1 MNITVGNRLK
11 QWRKAKNMSQ
21 EEVADFLHISQ
32 SSYARMERGKSGSWS
47 SYVKEICE
55 LFEIN
60 SEELIKIGLRSD
72 TNENADS
79 NKNVVNQLSDKIV
92 EQYEARIKELKKII
106 KNLIKNQKQIIDEN
120 KKGST

>member
-11 QWRKAKNMSQ
+11 IWRKAKNMSQ

-32 SSYARMERGKSGSWS
+32 SSYARMESGKSGSWS
-47 SYVKEICE
+47 NHVKKICK

-60 SEELIKIGLRSD
+60 SDELIEIGLSS
-72 TNENADS
+72 NANPNS
-79 NKNVVNQLSDKIV
+79 NTDVINQLSDKIV
-92 EQYEARIKELKKII
+92 AQYEARIKELKKII
-106 KNLIKNQKQIIDEN
+106 KNLVKNQKQIIEDN